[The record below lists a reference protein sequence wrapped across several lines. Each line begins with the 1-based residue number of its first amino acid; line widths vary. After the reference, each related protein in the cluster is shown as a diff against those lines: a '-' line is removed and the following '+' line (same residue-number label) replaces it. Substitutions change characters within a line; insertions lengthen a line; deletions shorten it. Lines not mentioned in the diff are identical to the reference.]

1 MTIRLGQLLRLAFAD
16 LLHDRIVT
24 FCQIVATAAVLA
36 PLLVLFGLHNG
47 VIGALVERLDRDP
60 AMRLIVPEVTGAN
73 RFDADWFA
81 RIGARTDVA
90 FVLPNTRA
98 IAGQV
103 DLLRAESSGDG
114 PVRVSW
120 LPTAPGD
127 PLATGGG
134 PLVEGLG
141 EMALSASAA
150 QRLGVAAGDAV
161 HAVVE
166 RQRDGRIEPV
176 RLRLTVRS
184 IIAPTLYDGTAAFV
198 SLPLLEAVQ
207 AYRDGHGVTALGWAG
222 NGEAPEVAAYP
233 LFRLYARTIRDV
245 ARLEEDLRAD
255 GIVVVSHAA
264 EIASALNLE
273 RNLMTVL
280 LFIVA
285 LAILGFVLA
294 VAANALAAV
303 ERKRR
308 SMAVLRLI
316 GYASAWLVALP
327 VLQAAIL
334 ALGGVRLAALGFAA
348 SPQSS
353 TATFADSLR
362 LGEAACRLS
371 RVATPAAA
379 ASTTAVA
386 TLPAVLAVLPLA
398 RVRAQPMSC
407 ARCLGIPSR
416 AWRWPSFARR
426 RA

>member
-1 MTIRLGQLLRLAFAD
+1 M
-16 LLHDRIVT
+16 
-24 FCQIVATAAVLA
+24 
-36 PLLVLFGLHNG
+36 
-47 VIGALVERLDRDP
+47 
-60 AMRLIVPEVTGAN
+60 
-73 RFDADWFA
+73 
-81 RIGARTDVA
+81 
-90 FVLPNTRA
+90 
-98 IAGQV
+98 
-103 DLLRAESSGDG
+103 
-114 PVRVSW
+114 
-120 LPTAPGD
+120 
-127 PLATGGG
+127 
-134 PLVEGLG
+134 
-141 EMALSASAA
+141 
-150 QRLGVAAGDAV
+150 
-161 HAVVE
+161 
-166 RQRDGRIEPV
+166 
-176 RLRLTVRS
+176 
-184 IIAPTLYDGTAAFV
+184 

-316 GYASAWLVALP
+316 GYGSAWLVALP

-334 ALGGVRLAALGFAA
+334 ALGGVGLAALGFAGVA
-348 SPQSS
+348 AIVN
-353 TATFADSLR
+353 ATFADSLR

-371 RVATPAAA
+371 ALQLLAAA

-386 TLPAVLAVLPLA
+386 TLPAVLGGLAAA
-398 RVRAQPMSC
+398 RVQPSLEFVCAMSRHSLAGLAMALVHSAASVAAEPVPWPETLFNPKPAPKISCCQCRAAAPWPFVASTSREARSTTVGSTRRPRSAIRRGSKTPAATMS
-407 ARCLGIPSR
+407 PEVSR
-416 AWRWPSFARR
+416 AARR
-426 RA
+426 RPSGFYIGKYEVTELQVASLGQTCPTASPEGRLPKVTSPGRRRSHSPPNGASGW